1 MPIYE
6 YKCELCGNAHDA
18 LQKMN
23 AEPLTDCPACQ
34 KPGLKK
40 MISAAGF
47 RLKGTGWYETD
58 FKGKSKTK
66 TEKSTTGHSAS
77 CGTKSGGCGH

>member
-6 YKCELCGNAHDA
+6 YKCQYCGNVHDA
-18 LQKMN
+18 LQKMD
-23 AEPLTDCPACQ
+23 AEPLTDCPACNES
-34 KPGLKK
+34 GLKK

-58 FKGKSKTK
+58 FKGKSKT
-66 TEKSTTGHSAS
+66 EKSTAGHSAS
-77 CGTKSGGCGH
+77 CATKSGGCGH